1 MSRISCSP
9 GLRRLLRAVVVGAA
23 LIAAGTAPAF
33 AVKLVEL
40 KIDAT
45 ARPYYPEDPV
55 SSGQQD
61 FSVPDEEG
69 KLVMTYTED
78 RYVGGPGGFALDP
91 VDLSNEY
98 LGWGGGA
105 EYFPRDPVVGQ
116 PYKVVV
122 TWDNSFSK
130 KMWRAT
136 LTARHAYQ
144 AFQIRD
150 RGQQLASTQT
160 LTVEFIPSSAE
171 PIAAPQTS
179 TLPGSWELP
188 GGNMTEI
195 LADGTG
201 HDSRGNTMAW
211 TLLDAARGIYEL
223 HWSHGYTDT
232 ATLAP
237 DGRTL
242 SGVNNTGFHWDAVR
256 RGAAP
261 VATPQPGDT
270 AGDAVLAGSWDWG
283 PGSGVVDILADGTGH
298 DTLGNSLTWI
308 LLDAET
314 GTYKLKWSHG
324 FTDIAVVAADG
335 TSIAITSNTGHQFG
349 ALRR

>member
-1 MSRISCSP
+1 MSTRWYANTV
-9 GLRRLLRAVVVGAA
+9 RRLLAIMLLAVAGVGA
-23 LIAAGTAPAF
+23 LTGPTL
-33 AVKLVEL
+33 AVMLVEL

-45 ARPYYPEDPV
+45 ARPYHPDNPV

-61 FSVPDEEG
+61 FSVPSGEG
-69 KLVMTYTED
+69 QVIMTYTED
-78 RYVGGPGGFALDP
+78 RYVGGPGGFTLDP

-98 LGWGGGA
+98 LGWGGAA
-105 EYFPRDPVVGQ
+105 EYTPHDPIAGQ

-122 TWDNSFSK
+122 TWNHSFSK

-160 LTVEFIPSSAE
+160 LTVEFIAKSAA
-171 PIAAPQTS
+171 PIAGPQTS
-179 TLPGSWELP
+179 TLEGNWELP
-188 GGNMTEI
+188 GANMTEI
-195 LADGTG
+195 FPNGTG
-201 HDSRGNTMAW
+201 HDSRGNTMTW

-232 ATLAP
+232 VTLAP
-237 DGRTL
+237 DGKTM

-256 RGAAP
+256 KGAPPAP
-261 VATPQPGDT
+261 APQP
-270 AGDAVLAGSWDWG
+270 AGATLAGSWDWG
-283 PGSGVVDILADGTGH
+283 PGSGLVDIVGDGTGH
-298 DTLGNSLTWI
+298 DTLGNSLTWT

-314 GTYKLKWSHG
+314 RTYKLKWSHG
-324 FTDIAVVAADG
+324 FIDIAIVSADG
-335 TSIAITSNTGHQFG
+335 ASLGITSNTGSRFG
-349 ALRR
+349 ATRR